1 MYILNYE
8 NYFKALSFNFVIY
21 YETNNSG
28 EVFFDLRKEDKQG
41 DNFSIL
47 KGEAIDATTEAIDG
61 AIKDFLFSYIEDEI
75 TALAMYSDVE
85 ICKHWGAWE
94 GFTINGVD
102 FDLLDYNNDYLKF
115 LKAMKKFIKKQH

>member
-1 MYILNYE
+1 MHILNYE
-8 NYFKALSFNFVIY
+8 NYFKALNFDFVIY
-21 YETNNSG
+21 YETNDNG

-47 KGEAIDATTEAIDG
+47 KGEAIDATTEAIEA

-75 TALAMYSDVE
+75 TNLAIYSDVE
-85 ICKHWGAWE
+85 IYKHWGAWE

-102 FDLLDYNNDYLKF
+102 FDLLAYDNNYLKF
-115 LKAMKKFIKKQH
+115 FKAMKKFITKH